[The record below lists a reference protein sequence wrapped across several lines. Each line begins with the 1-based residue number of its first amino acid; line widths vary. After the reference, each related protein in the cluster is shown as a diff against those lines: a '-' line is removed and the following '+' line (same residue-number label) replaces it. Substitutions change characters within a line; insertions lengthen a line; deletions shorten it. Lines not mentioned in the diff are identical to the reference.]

1 MFWSHFDFLEFVGTS
16 VRHQSRHQAI
26 DKVPWIKALPTL
38 NSLKGT
44 LCVSLLIWIYTH
56 VISSVQLDFTST
68 QIKAKMGVFSIKV
81 PDITPGWHL
90 FLLKAFL
97 NFFLLKIP
105 ITIF

>member
-1 MFWSHFDFLEFVGTS
+1 
-16 VRHQSRHQAI
+16 
-26 DKVPWIKALPTL
+26 
-38 NSLKGT
+38 
-44 LCVSLLIWIYTH
+44 
-56 VISSVQLDFTST
+56 VQLDFTST